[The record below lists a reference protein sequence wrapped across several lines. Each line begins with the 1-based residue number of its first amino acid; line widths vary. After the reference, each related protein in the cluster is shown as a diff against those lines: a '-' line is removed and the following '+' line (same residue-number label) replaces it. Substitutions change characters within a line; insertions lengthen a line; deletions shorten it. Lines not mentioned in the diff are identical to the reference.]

1 MQLSRMMSC
10 PSCNARILADK
21 IPLEKS
27 HRMEFTGGHYTA
39 ALWLPVV
46 VDHFSK
52 SKAAMKP

>member
-1 MQLSRMMSC
+1 MPIR
-10 PSCNARILADK
+10 NARILADK

-52 SKAAMKP
+52 QAANTP